1 MKHFYDIIV
10 IGAGPAGMAAALAAA
25 EKAPQY
31 TIALIERE
39 EHIGGILKQCIHD
52 GFGLIRFKERLT
64 GPEYAWRYRDML
76 DQKSNIDIF
85 VSTFVIR
92 IARQTGGGFDL
103 TFTNPQ
109 NGIFNLAC
117 TALISATGCRERTDR
132 QVFIHGD
139 RPSGIFTAG
148 QAQAFI
154 NLKGYLPGK
163 RFVILGSGDIG
174 LIMAR
179 RLTLE
184 TASTGGSVEGVY
196 EVKSEPS
203 GLTRNIVQCLEDY
216 GIPLH
221 LSTTVSALHGA
232 GRLEGV
238 TVTQVD
244 GRMRPIAGTE
254 RYIPC
259 DTLILSVGLIPE
271 NDILDGLAP
280 KMDAR
285 TKGPQV
291 NQYMETTVPCLFSCG
306 NALHVND
313 LVDYVSESGSIA
325 GEQAAIL
332 CSGKRTAAKHT
343 REDSRYDKTADE
355 KTTAGGD
362 TAARPHTAE
371 PEPYPTERKPA
382 KRPEPPTEIPINA
395 DKTLLYQTPARIVP
409 DGNQAVLYFR
419 SAAQR
424 EHAVLT
430 INAETEAGTTVLFKK
445 AYRSLKPPEM
455 ERIVLDTASIPAHT
469 KRLLFSLETAE
480 APHRPKEE
488 T

>member
-1 MKHFYDIIV
+1 MKRFYDIIV

-25 EKAPQY
+25 EKAPQCS
-31 TIALIERE
+31 IALIERE

-76 DQKSNIDIF
+76 AQHSNIDIF

-92 IARQTGGGFDL
+92 IVQQNGGSFEL

-109 NGIFNLAC
+109 NGIFTLSC

-139 RPSGIFTAG
+139 RPSGVFTAG

-184 TASTGGSVEGVY
+184 TASVGGSVEGVY

-221 LSTTVSALHGA
+221 LSTTVSALHGT

-238 TVTQVD
+238 TVAQVD
-244 GRMRPIAGTE
+244 GRMRPVAGTE
-254 RYIPC
+254 QYIPC

-271 NDILDGLAP
+271 NDILDSLAP
-280 KMDAR
+280 KMDTR

-291 NQYMETTVPCLFSCG
+291 NQYMETTVPGLFSCG

-325 GEQAAIL
+325 GERAAAQAEL
-332 CSGKRTAAKHT
+332 CKN
-343 REDSRYDKTADE
+343 
-355 KTTAGGD
+355 
-362 TAARPHTAE
+362 
-371 PEPYPTERKPA
+371 PA
-382 KRPEPPTEIPINA
+382 EIPICA

-409 DGNQAVLYFR
+409 DGKQAVLYFR

-424 EHAVLT
+424 EQAVLT
-430 INAETEAGTTVLFKK
+430 ITAETKKGKVVLFQKTF
-445 AYRSLKPPEM
+445 RSLKPPEM
-455 ERIVLDTASIPAHT
+455 ERIIVDTASIPAYT
-469 KRLLFSLETAE
+469 KQLSVSLTDAE
-480 APHRPKEE
+480 PVHRAKEAE
-488 T
+488 

>member
-25 EKAPQY
+25 EKSPECS
-31 TIALIERE
+31 IALIERE

-76 DQKSNIDIF
+76 AQHSTIDIF
-85 VSTFVIR
+85 VSAFVIR
-92 IARQTGGGFDL
+92 IVQQNGGGFEL

-109 NGIFNLAC
+109 NGIFNLSC

-139 RPSGIFTAG
+139 RPSGVFTAG

-184 TASTGGSVEGVY
+184 TASVGGSVEGVY

-221 LSTTVSALHGA
+221 LSTTVSALHGT

-238 TVTQVD
+238 TVAQVD
-244 GRMRPIAGTE
+244 GRMRPVAGTE

-271 NDILDGLAP
+271 NDILDSLAP

-291 NQYMETTVPCLFSCG
+291 NQYMETTVPGLFSCG

-325 GEQAAIL
+325 GERAAAQAEL
-332 CSGKRTAAKHT
+332 CKN
-343 REDSRYDKTADE
+343 
-355 KTTAGGD
+355 
-362 TAARPHTAE
+362 
-371 PEPYPTERKPA
+371 PA
-382 KRPEPPTEIPINA
+382 EIPICA

-409 DGNQAVLYFR
+409 DGKQAVLYFR

-424 EHAVLT
+424 EQAVLT
-430 INAETEAGTTVLFKK
+430 ITAETKKGKVVLFQKTF
-445 AYRSLKPPEM
+445 RSLKPPEM
-455 ERIVLDTASIPAHT
+455 ERIIVDTASIPAYT
-469 KRLLFSLETAE
+469 KQLSVSLTDAE
-480 APHRPKEE
+480 PVHRAKEE

>member
-25 EKAPQY
+25 EKDPQC

-76 DQKSNIDIF
+76 IQHSNIDIF

-92 IARQTGGGFDL
+92 IVQQNGGGFEL

-109 NGIFNLAC
+109 NGIFTLSC

-139 RPSGIFTAG
+139 RPSGVFTAG

-184 TASTGGSVEGVY
+184 TAHIGGSVEGVY

-244 GRMRPIAGTE
+244 GRMQPVAGTE

-271 NDILDGLAP
+271 NDILDSLAP
-280 KMDAR
+280 KMDTR

-291 NQYMETTVPCLFSCG
+291 NQYMETTVPGLFSCG

-313 LVDYVSESGSIA
+313 LVDYVSESGYIA
-325 GEQAAIL
+325 GERAALL
-332 CSGKRTAAKHT
+332 CSGTAFEGNTAVGRGCSLSAEDTTDEHHT
-343 REDSRYDKTADE
+343 GKSKNSEPSSIERE
-355 KTTAGGD
+355 
-362 TAARPHTAE
+362 AAQAE
-371 PEPYPTERKPA
+371 LCKNPA
-382 KRPEPPTEIPINA
+382 EIPIYA
-395 DKTLLYQTPARIVP
+395 DKTLLYQTPARIAS

-419 SAAQR
+419 SATQR
-424 EHAVLT
+424 EQAILMIT
-430 INAETEAGTTVLFKK
+430 AETKTGSKILFKK
-445 AYRSLKPPEM
+445 TYRSLKPPEM
-455 ERIVLDTASIPAHT
+455 ERIIVDTASIPAYT
-469 KRLLFSLETAE
+469 KQLSVSLTDAE
-480 APHRPKEE
+480 PVHRAKEAE
-488 T
+488 

>member
-1 MKHFYDIIV
+1 MKRFYDIIV
-10 IGAGPAGMAAALAAA
+10 IGAGSAGMAAALAAA
-25 EKAPQY
+25 EKAPQCS
-31 TIALIERE
+31 IALIERE

-76 DQKSNIDIF
+76 AQHSNIDIF

-92 IARQTGGGFDL
+92 IVQQNGVGFEL

-109 NGIFNLAC
+109 NGIFTLSC

-139 RPSGIFTAG
+139 RPSGVFTAG

-184 TASTGGSVEGVY
+184 TASVGGSVEGVY

-244 GRMRPIAGTE
+244 GRMQPVADTE

-271 NDILDGLAP
+271 NDILDSLAP
-280 KMDAR
+280 KMDTR

-291 NQYMETTVPCLFSCG
+291 NQYMETTVPRLFSCG

-325 GEQAAIL
+325 GEQAALL
-332 CSGKRTAAKHT
+332 CSGTAF
-343 REDSRYDKTADE
+343 EGNTASE
-355 KTTAGGD
+355 R
-362 TAARPHTAE
+362 AAATEIQPAAQAE
-371 PEPYPTERKPA
+371 LCKNPA
-382 KRPEPPTEIPINA
+382 EIPIYA
-395 DKTLLYQTPARIVP
+395 DKTLLYQTPARIAP
-409 DGNQAVLYFR
+409 DGKQAILYFR

-424 EHAVLT
+424 EQAVLT
-430 INAETEAGTTVLFKK
+430 IRAETKTGSKTLFKK
-445 AYRSLKPPEM
+445 TFRLLKPPEM
-455 ERIVLDTASIPAHT
+455 ERIIVDTASIPAYT
-469 KRLLFSLETAE
+469 QQLSVSLTDAE
-480 APHRPKEE
+480 PAHQAKEAE
-488 T
+488 

>member
-25 EKAPQY
+25 EKAPQC

-76 DQKSNIDIF
+76 IQHSNIDIF

-92 IARQTGGGFDL
+92 IVQQNGGGFEL

-109 NGIFNLAC
+109 NGIFTLSC

-139 RPSGIFTAG
+139 RPSGVFTAG

-184 TASTGGSVEGVY
+184 TASVGGSVEGVY

-244 GRMRPIAGTE
+244 GRMQPIAGTE

-271 NDILDGLAP
+271 NDILDSLAP
-280 KMDAR
+280 KMDTR

-291 NQYMETTVPCLFSCG
+291 NQYMETTVPGLFSCG

-325 GEQAAIL
+325 GEQAALL
-332 CSGKRTAAKHT
+332 CSGTAFEGNTAAG
-343 REDSRYDKTADE
+343 RNP
-355 KTTAGGD
+355 
-362 TAARPHTAE
+362 AAEYHTAE
-371 PEPYPTERKPA
+371 LGKIEPFLTEVQPATLRKNPA
-382 KRPEPPTEIPINA
+382 DIPICA
-395 DKTLLYQTPARIVP
+395 DKTFLYQTPARIVP
-409 DGNQAVLYFR
+409 DGNQAVLFFR

-424 EHAVLT
+424 DQAVLT
-430 INAETEAGTTVLFKK
+430 ITAETKKGKVVLFQKTF
-445 AYRSLKPPEM
+445 RSLKPPEM
-455 ERIVLDTASIPAHT
+455 ERIIVDTASIPAYTQQLSVSLTDAEPAHRAKET
-469 KRLLFSLETAE
+469 K
-480 APHRPKEE
+480 
-488 T
+488 

>member
-1 MKHFYDIIV
+1 MKRFYDIIV

-25 EKAPQY
+25 EKAPQCS
-31 TIALIERE
+31 IALIERE

-76 DQKSNIDIF
+76 AQHSNIDTF

-92 IARQTGGGFDL
+92 IVQQNGGGFEL

-109 NGIFNLAC
+109 NGIFNLSC

-139 RPSGIFTAG
+139 RPSGVFTAG

-184 TASTGGSVEGVY
+184 TASVGGSAEGVY

-244 GRMRPIAGTE
+244 KQMRPLAGTE

-280 KMDAR
+280 KIDTR

-291 NQYMETTVPCLFSCG
+291 NQYMETTVPGLFSCG

-325 GEQAAIL
+325 GERAAAQPAQ
-332 CSGKRTAAKHT
+332 SENPTK
-343 REDSRYDKTADE
+343 YPAD
-355 KTTAGGD
+355 
-362 TAARPHTAE
+362 
-371 PEPYPTERKPA
+371 
-382 KRPEPPTEIPINA
+382 IPICA
-395 DKTLLYQTPARIVP
+395 DKTLMYQTPARIVP

-424 EHAVLT
+424 EQAILT
-430 INAETEAGTTVLFKK
+430 ITAETKTGSKVLLKK
-445 AYRSLKPPEM
+445 TYRSLKPPEM
-455 ERIVLDTASIPAHT
+455 ERIIVDTASIPAYT
-469 KRLLFSLETAE
+469 QQLSVSLIDAE
-480 APHRPKEE
+480 PAHRAKEAE
-488 T
+488 

>member
-25 EKAPQY
+25 EKDPQC

-76 DQKSNIDIF
+76 TQHSNIDIF
-85 VSTFVIR
+85 VSAFVIR
-92 IARQTGGGFDL
+92 IVQQNGGGFEL

-109 NGIFNLAC
+109 NGIFTLSC

-139 RPSGIFTAG
+139 RPSGVFTAG

-163 RFVILGSGDIG
+163 QFVILGSGDIG

-184 TASTGGSVEGVY
+184 TASIGGSVEGVY

-244 GRMRPIAGTE
+244 GRMQPIAGTE

-271 NDILDGLAP
+271 NDILDSLAP
-280 KMDAR
+280 KMDTR

-291 NQYMETTVPCLFSCG
+291 NQYMETTVPGLFSCG

-325 GEQAAIL
+325 GERAAAQAEL
-332 CSGKRTAAKHT
+332 CKN
-343 REDSRYDKTADE
+343 
-355 KTTAGGD
+355 
-362 TAARPHTAE
+362 
-371 PEPYPTERKPA
+371 PA
-382 KRPEPPTEIPINA
+382 EIPICA

-409 DGNQAVLYFR
+409 DGKQAVLYFR

-424 EHAVLT
+424 EQAVLT
-430 INAETEAGTTVLFKK
+430 ITAETKKGKVVLFQKTF
-445 AYRSLKPPEM
+445 RSLKPPEM
-455 ERIVLDTASIPAHT
+455 ERIIVDTASIPAYT
-469 KRLLFSLETAE
+469 KQLSVSLTDAE
-480 APHRPKEE
+480 PAHRAKEAK
-488 T
+488 

>member
-1 MKHFYDIIV
+1 MKSFYDIIV
-10 IGAGPAGMAAALAAA
+10 IGAGPAGMAAALSAA
-25 EKAPQY
+25 EKAPQCSV
-31 TIALIERE
+31 ALIERE
-39 EHIGGILKQCIHD
+39 AQIGGILKQCIHD

-76 DQKSNIDIF
+76 TQHSNIDCY
-85 VSTFVIR
+85 VSTFVTR
-92 IARQTGGGFDL
+92 IVQKSGGGFDL

-109 NGIFNLAC
+109 NGMFHLSC

-139 RPSGIFTAG
+139 RPSGVFTAG
-148 QAQAFI
+148 QAQTFI

-184 TASTGGSVEGVY
+184 TASIGGSVEGVY
-196 EVKSEPS
+196 EVKSKPS

-216 GIPLH
+216 SIPLH
-221 LSTTVSALHGA
+221 FSTTVSALHGT
-232 GRLEGV
+232 GRLESV

-244 GRMRPIAGTE
+244 GQMRPVAGTE

-271 NDILDGLAP
+271 NDILDSLAP
-280 KMDAR
+280 VMDAR

-291 NQYMETTVPCLFSCG
+291 NQYMETTVQGLFSCG

-325 GEQAAIL
+325 GEQAAL
-332 CSGKRTAAKHT
+332 RCLRAGFAGNSALPKHPT
-343 REDSRYDKTADE
+343 DISICAD
-355 KTTAGGD
+355 
-362 TAARPHTAE
+362 H
-371 PEPYPTERKPA
+371 
-382 KRPEPPTEIPINA
+382 
-395 DKTLLYQTPARIVP
+395 TLLYQTPARIVP
-409 DGNQAVLYFR
+409 DGKPAVMYFR
-419 SAAQR
+419 SATQR

-430 INAETEAGTTVLFKK
+430 ITAEMNTETNAKMNTETNEDTVMLFQKTF
-445 AYRSLKPPEM
+445 RSLKPPEM
-455 ERIVLDTASIPAHT
+455 ERILIDIASIPAHT
-469 KRLLFSLETAE
+469 QRLSISLTGSE
-480 APHRPKEE
+480 
-488 T
+488 

>member
-25 EKAPQY
+25 EKDPQC

-76 DQKSNIDIF
+76 TQHSNIDIF
-85 VSTFVIR
+85 VSAFVIR
-92 IARQTGGGFDL
+92 IAQQTGGGFEL

-109 NGIFNLAC
+109 NGIFSLSC

-139 RPSGIFTAG
+139 RPSGVFTAG

-184 TASTGGSVEGVY
+184 TASVGGSVEGVY

-244 GRMRPIAGTE
+244 GRMRPVAGTE

-271 NDILDGLAP
+271 NDILDSLAP
-280 KMDAR
+280 KIDTR

-291 NQYMETTVPCLFSCG
+291 NQYMETTVPGLFSCG

-325 GEQAAIL
+325 GERAAAQAEL
-332 CSGKRTAAKHT
+332 CKN
-343 REDSRYDKTADE
+343 
-355 KTTAGGD
+355 
-362 TAARPHTAE
+362 
-371 PEPYPTERKPA
+371 PA
-382 KRPEPPTEIPINA
+382 EIPICA

-409 DGNQAVLYFR
+409 DGKQAVLYFR

-424 EHAVLT
+424 EQAVLT
-430 INAETEAGTTVLFKK
+430 ITAETKKGKVVLFQKTF
-445 AYRSLKPPEM
+445 RSLKPPEM
-455 ERIVLDTASIPAHT
+455 ERIIVDTASIPAYT
-469 KRLLFSLETAE
+469 KQLSVSLTDAE
-480 APHRPKEE
+480 PAHRAKEAK
-488 T
+488 

>member
-1 MKHFYDIIV
+1 MKRFYDIIV

-25 EKAPQY
+25 EKAPQCS
-31 TIALIERE
+31 IALIERE

-76 DQKSNIDIF
+76 AQHSNIDIF

-92 IARQTGGGFDL
+92 IVQQNGVGFEL

-109 NGIFNLAC
+109 NGIFTLSC

-139 RPSGIFTAG
+139 RPSGVFTAG

-184 TASTGGSVEGVY
+184 TASVGGSVEGVY

-216 GIPLH
+216 GIPLN
-221 LSTTVSALHGA
+221 LSTTVSALQGA

-244 GRMRPIAGTE
+244 GRMQPVADTE

-271 NDILDGLAP
+271 NDILDSLAP
-280 KMDAR
+280 KMDTR

-291 NQYMETTVPCLFSCG
+291 NQYMETTVPGLFSCG

-313 LVDYVSESGSIA
+313 LVDYVSESGCIA
-325 GEQAAIL
+325 GEQAALL
-332 CSGKRTAAKHT
+332 CSGTAF
-343 REDSRYDKTADE
+343 EGNTASE
-355 KTTAGGD
+355 R
-362 TAARPHTAE
+362 AAATEIQPAAQAE
-371 PEPYPTERKPA
+371 LCKNPA
-382 KRPEPPTEIPINA
+382 EIPIYA
-395 DKTLLYQTPARIVP
+395 DKTLLYQTPARIAP
-409 DGNQAVLYFR
+409 DGKQAVLYFR

-424 EHAVLT
+424 EQAVLT
-430 INAETEAGTTVLFKK
+430 IRAETKTGSKTLFKK
-445 AYRSLKPPEM
+445 TFRLLKPPEM
-455 ERIVLDTASIPAHT
+455 ERIIVDTASIPAYT
-469 KRLLFSLETAE
+469 QQLSVSLTDAE
-480 APHRPKEE
+480 PAHQAKEAE
-488 T
+488 

>member
-1 MKHFYDIIV
+1 MKRFYDIIV

-25 EKAPQY
+25 EKAPQCS
-31 TIALIERE
+31 IALIERE

-76 DQKSNIDIF
+76 IQHSNINIF

-92 IARQTGGGFDL
+92 IVQQNGGGFEL

-109 NGIFNLAC
+109 NGIFTLSC

-139 RPSGIFTAG
+139 RPSGVFTAG

-184 TASTGGSVEGVY
+184 TAHIGGSVEGVY

-221 LSTTVSALHGA
+221 LSTTVSALHGS

-244 GRMRPIAGTE
+244 GRMQPVAGTE

-271 NDILDGLAP
+271 NDILDSLAP
-280 KMDAR
+280 KMDTR

-291 NQYMETTVPCLFSCG
+291 NQYMETTVPGLFSCG

-313 LVDYVSESGSIA
+313 LVDYVSESGCIA
-325 GEQAAIL
+325 GEQAALL
-332 CSGKRTAAKHT
+332 CSGTSFESNTAVGRGCALSAEDTTDEHHT
-343 REDSRYDKTADE
+343 GKSKNSEPSSIERE
-355 KTTAGGD
+355 
-362 TAARPHTAE
+362 AAQAE
-371 PEPYPTERKPA
+371 LCKNPA
-382 KRPEPPTEIPINA
+382 EIPIYA
-395 DKTLLYQTPARIVP
+395 DKTLLYQTPARIAS

-419 SAAQR
+419 SATQR
-424 EHAVLT
+424 EQAILMIT
-430 INAETEAGTTVLFKK
+430 AETKTGSKILFKK
-445 AYRSLKPPEM
+445 TYRSLKPPEM
-455 ERIVLDTASIPAHT
+455 ERIIVDTASIPAYT
-469 KRLLFSLETAE
+469 KQLSVSLTDAE
-480 APHRPKEE
+480 PAHRAKEAE
-488 T
+488 

>member
-1 MKHFYDIIV
+1 MKRFYDIIV

-25 EKAPQY
+25 EKAPQCS
-31 TIALIERE
+31 IALIERE

-76 DQKSNIDIF
+76 IQHSNIDIF

-92 IARQTGGGFDL
+92 IVQQNGGGFEL

-109 NGIFNLAC
+109 NGIFTLSC

-139 RPSGIFTAG
+139 RPSGVFTAG

-184 TASTGGSVEGVY
+184 TAHIGGSVEGVY

-244 GRMRPIAGTE
+244 GRMQPVAGTE

-271 NDILDGLAP
+271 NDILDSLAP
-280 KMDAR
+280 KMDTR

-291 NQYMETTVPCLFSCG
+291 NQYMETTVPGLFSCG

-313 LVDYVSESGSIA
+313 LVDYVSESGYIA
-325 GEQAAIL
+325 GERAALL
-332 CSGKRTAAKHT
+332 CSGTAFEGNTAVGRGCSLSAEDTTDEHHT
-343 REDSRYDKTADE
+343 GKSKNSEPSSIERE
-355 KTTAGGD
+355 
-362 TAARPHTAE
+362 AAQAE
-371 PEPYPTERKPA
+371 LCKNPA
-382 KRPEPPTEIPINA
+382 EIPIYA
-395 DKTLLYQTPARIVP
+395 DKTLLYQTPARIAS

-419 SAAQR
+419 SATQR
-424 EHAVLT
+424 EQAILMIT
-430 INAETEAGTTVLFKK
+430 AETKTGSKILFKK
-445 AYRSLKPPEM
+445 TYRSLKPPEM
-455 ERIVLDTASIPAHT
+455 ERIIVDTASIPAYT
-469 KRLLFSLETAE
+469 KQLSVSLTDAE
-480 APHRPKEE
+480 PTHRAKEAE
-488 T
+488 

>member
-1 MKHFYDIIV
+1 MKRFYDIIV

-25 EKAPQY
+25 EKDPQCS
-31 TIALIERE
+31 IALVERE
-39 EHIGGILKQCIHD
+39 EHVGGILKQCIHD

-76 DQKSNIDIF
+76 AQHSNIDIF

-92 IARQTGGGFDL
+92 IAQQNGSGFEL

-109 NGIFNLAC
+109 NGIFTLSC

-139 RPSGIFTAG
+139 RPSGVFTAG

-184 TASTGGSVEGVY
+184 TAHIGGSVEGVY

-244 GRMRPIAGTE
+244 GRMQPVAGTE

-271 NDILDGLAP
+271 NDILDSLAP
-280 KMDAR
+280 KMDTR

-291 NQYMETTVPCLFSCG
+291 NQYMETTVPGLFSCG

-313 LVDYVSESGSIA
+313 LVDYVSESGYIA
-325 GEQAAIL
+325 GERAALL
-332 CSGKRTAAKHT
+332 CSGTAFEGNTAVGRGCSLSAEDTTDEHHT
-343 REDSRYDKTADE
+343 GKSKNSEPSSIERE
-355 KTTAGGD
+355 
-362 TAARPHTAE
+362 AAQAE
-371 PEPYPTERKPA
+371 LCKNPA
-382 KRPEPPTEIPINA
+382 EIPIYA
-395 DKTLLYQTPARIVP
+395 DKTLLYQTPARIAS

-419 SAAQR
+419 SATQR
-424 EHAVLT
+424 EQAILMIT
-430 INAETEAGTTVLFKK
+430 AETKTGSKILFKK
-445 AYRSLKPPEM
+445 TYRSLKPPEM
-455 ERIVLDTASIPAHT
+455 ERIIVDTASIPAYT
-469 KRLLFSLETAE
+469 KQLSVSLTDTEPAHRAKEAE
-480 APHRPKEE
+480 
-488 T
+488 

>member
-1 MKHFYDIIV
+1 MKRFYDIIV

-25 EKAPQY
+25 EKAPQCS
-31 TIALIERE
+31 IALIERE

-76 DQKSNIDIF
+76 AQHSNIDTF

-92 IARQTGGGFDL
+92 IAQQNGGGFEL

-109 NGIFNLAC
+109 NGIFTLSC

-139 RPSGIFTAG
+139 RPSGVFTAG

-184 TASTGGSVEGVY
+184 TASVGGSVEGVY

-238 TVTQVD
+238 TVTQID
-244 GRMRPIAGTE
+244 GRMQPIAGTE

-271 NDILDGLAP
+271 NDILDSLAP
-280 KMDAR
+280 KMDTR

-291 NQYMETTVPCLFSCG
+291 NQYMETTVPGLFSCG

-325 GEQAAIL
+325 GERAALL
-332 CSGKRTAAKHT
+332 CSGTAFEGNTASERTAAA
-343 REDSRYDKTADE
+343 EY
-355 KTTAGGD
+355 
-362 TAARPHTAE
+362 HTAE
-371 PEPYPTERKPA
+371 LEKIEPFLTEVQPAALRKNPA
-382 KRPEPPTEIPINA
+382 EIPIYA
-395 DKTLLYQTPARIVP
+395 DKTLLYQTPARIAP

-424 EHAVLT
+424 AQAVLT
-430 INAETEAGTTVLFKK
+430 ITAETKKGKVVLFQKTF
-445 AYRSLKPPEM
+445 RSLKPPEM
-455 ERIVLDTASIPAHT
+455 ERIVLDTASIPAGT
-469 KRLLFSLETAE
+469 EKLLFSLENAE
-480 APHRPKEE
+480 TPHRPKEE

>member
-1 MKHFYDIIV
+1 MKRFYDIIV

-25 EKAPQY
+25 EKAPQCS
-31 TIALIERE
+31 IALIERE

-76 DQKSNIDIF
+76 AQHSNIDIF

-92 IARQTGGGFDL
+92 IVQQNGGGFEL
-103 TFTNPQ
+103 TFTNPL
-109 NGIFNLAC
+109 NGIFTLSC

-139 RPSGIFTAG
+139 RPSGVFTAG

-184 TASTGGSVEGVY
+184 TASVGGSVEGVY

-244 GRMRPIAGTE
+244 GRMQPIAGTE

-271 NDILDGLAP
+271 NDILDSLAP
-280 KMDAR
+280 KMDTR

-291 NQYMETTVPCLFSCG
+291 NQYMETTVPGLFSCG

-325 GEQAAIL
+325 GEQAALL
-332 CSGKRTAAKHT
+332 CSGTAF
-343 REDSRYDKTADE
+343 EGNTASE
-355 KTTAGGD
+355 RV
-362 TAARPHTAE
+362 AAPEIQPAAQAE
-371 PEPYPTERKPA
+371 LCKNPA
-382 KRPEPPTEIPINA
+382 EIPIYA
-395 DKTLLYQTPARIVP
+395 DKTLLYQTPARIAP
-409 DGNQAVLYFR
+409 DGKQAVLYFR

-424 EHAVLT
+424 EQAVLT
-430 INAETEAGTTVLFKK
+430 IRAETKTGSKTLFKK
-445 AYRSLKPPEM
+445 TFRLLKPPEM
-455 ERIVLDTASIPAHT
+455 ERIIVDTASIPAYT
-469 KRLLFSLETAE
+469 KQLSVSLTDAE
-480 APHRPKEE
+480 PAHQAKEAE
-488 T
+488 

>member
-1 MKHFYDIIV
+1 MKRFYDIIV

-25 EKAPQY
+25 EKAPQCS
-31 TIALIERE
+31 IALIERE

-76 DQKSNIDIF
+76 AQHSNIDIF

-92 IARQTGGGFDL
+92 IVQQNGGGFEL

-109 NGIFNLAC
+109 NGIFTLSC

-139 RPSGIFTAG
+139 RPSGVFTAG

-184 TASTGGSVEGVY
+184 TASVGGSVEGVY

-244 GRMRPIAGTE
+244 GRMQPVADTE

-271 NDILDGLAP
+271 NDILDSLAP
-280 KMDAR
+280 KMDTR

-291 NQYMETTVPCLFSCG
+291 NQYMETTVPGLFSCG

-325 GEQAAIL
+325 GEQAALL
-332 CSGKRTAAKHT
+332 CSGTAFEGNTASERTAAA
-343 REDSRYDKTADE
+343 EIQP
-355 KTTAGGD
+355 
-362 TAARPHTAE
+362 AAQAE
-371 PEPYPTERKPA
+371 LCKNPA
-382 KRPEPPTEIPINA
+382 EIPIYA
-395 DKTLLYQTPARIVP
+395 DKTLLYQTPARIAP
-409 DGNQAVLYFR
+409 DGKQAVLYFR

-424 EHAVLT
+424 EQAVLT
-430 INAETEAGTTVLFKK
+430 IRAETKTGSKTLFKK
-445 AYRSLKPPEM
+445 TFRLLKPPEM
-455 ERIVLDTASIPAHT
+455 ERIIVDTASIPAYT
-469 KRLLFSLETAE
+469 QQLSVSLTDAE
-480 APHRPKEE
+480 PAHQAKEAE
-488 T
+488 

>member
-25 EKAPQY
+25 EKDPQCS
-31 TIALIERE
+31 IALIERE

-76 DQKSNIDIF
+76 DQHSNIDIF
-85 VSTFVIR
+85 ISTFVIR
-92 IARQTGGGFDL
+92 IVQQNGGGFEL

-109 NGIFNLAC
+109 NGIFNLSC

-139 RPSGIFTAG
+139 RPSGVFTAG

-184 TASTGGSVEGVY
+184 TAHIGGSVEGVY

-232 GRLEGV
+232 RRLEGV

-244 GRMRPIAGTE
+244 GRMQPVAGTE

-271 NDILDGLAP
+271 NDILDSLAP
-280 KMDAR
+280 KMDTR

-291 NQYMETTVPCLFSCG
+291 NQYMETTVPGLFSCG

-313 LVDYVSESGSIA
+313 LVDYVSESGYIA
-325 GEQAAIL
+325 GERAALL
-332 CSGKRTAAKHT
+332 CSGTAFEGNTAVGRGCSLSAEDTTDEHHT
-343 REDSRYDKTADE
+343 GKSKNSEPSSIERE
-355 KTTAGGD
+355 
-362 TAARPHTAE
+362 AAQAE
-371 PEPYPTERKPA
+371 LCKNPA
-382 KRPEPPTEIPINA
+382 EIPIYA
-395 DKTLLYQTPARIVP
+395 DKTLLYQTPARIAP
-409 DGNQAVLYFR
+409 DGKQAVLYFR
-419 SAAQR
+419 SATQR
-424 EHAVLT
+424 EQAILMIT
-430 INAETEAGTTVLFKK
+430 AETKTGSKILFKK
-445 AYRSLKPPEM
+445 TYRSLKPPEM
-455 ERIVLDTASIPAHT
+455 ERIIVDTASIPAYT
-469 KRLLFSLETAE
+469 KQLSVSLTDTEPAHRAKEAE
-480 APHRPKEE
+480 
-488 T
+488 

>member
-25 EKAPQY
+25 EKAPQCS
-31 TIALIERE
+31 IALVERE

-76 DQKSNIDIF
+76 AQHSNIDIF

-92 IARQTGGGFDL
+92 IVQQNGGGFEL

-109 NGIFNLAC
+109 NGIFTLSC

-139 RPSGIFTAG
+139 RPSGVFTAG

-184 TASTGGSVEGVY
+184 TASVGGSVEGVY

-221 LSTTVSALHGA
+221 LSTTVSTLHGA

-244 GRMRPIAGTE
+244 GRMQPVAGTE

-271 NDILDGLAP
+271 NDILDSLAP
-280 KMDAR
+280 KMDTQ

-291 NQYMETTVPCLFSCG
+291 NQYMETTVPGLFSCG

-325 GEQAAIL
+325 GEQAALL
-332 CSGKRTAAKHT
+332 CNGTAFEGNTASERTAAT
-343 REDSRYDKTADE
+343 EVQQ
-355 KTTAGGD
+355 
-362 TAARPHTAE
+362 AAL
-371 PEPYPTERKPA
+371 RKNPA
-382 KRPEPPTEIPINA
+382 EIPIYA
-395 DKTLLYQTPARIVP
+395 DKTLLYQTPARIAP

-424 EHAVLT
+424 ERAVLT
-430 INAETEAGTTVLFKK
+430 IRAETKTGSKILFKK
-445 AYRSLKPPEM
+445 TYRSLKPPEM
-455 ERIVLDTASIPAHT
+455 ERIIVDTASIPAYT
-469 KRLLFSLETAE
+469 KQLSVSLTDAE
-480 APHRPKEE
+480 PAYRAKEAE
-488 T
+488 

>member
-1 MKHFYDIIV
+1 MKRFYDIIV

-25 EKAPQY
+25 EKAPQCS
-31 TIALIERE
+31 IALIERE

-76 DQKSNIDIF
+76 AQHSNIDIF

-92 IARQTGGGFDL
+92 IVQQNGVGFEL

-109 NGIFNLAC
+109 NGIFTLSC

-132 QVFIHGD
+132 QVFI
-139 RPSGIFTAG
+139 
-148 QAQAFI
+148 Q
-154 NLKGYLPGK
+154 GYLPGK

-184 TASTGGSVEGVY
+184 TASVGGSVEGVY

-244 GRMRPIAGTE
+244 KQMRPLADTE

-271 NDILDGLAP
+271 NDILDSLAP
-280 KMDAR
+280 KMDTR

-291 NQYMETTVPCLFSCG
+291 NQYMETTVPGLFSCG

-325 GEQAAIL
+325 GEQAALL
-332 CSGKRTAAKHT
+332 CSGTAFEGNTASERTAAA
-343 REDSRYDKTADE
+343 EY
-355 KTTAGGD
+355 
-362 TAARPHTAE
+362 HTAE
-371 PEPYPTERKPA
+371 LEKIEPFLTEVQPAALRKNPA
-382 KRPEPPTEIPINA
+382 EIPIYA
-395 DKTLLYQTPARIVP
+395 DKTLLYQTPARIAP
-409 DGNQAVLYFR
+409 DGKQAVLYFR

-424 EHAVLT
+424 EQAVLT
-430 INAETEAGTTVLFKK
+430 IRAETKTGSKPLFKK
-445 AYRSLKPPEM
+445 TYRSLKPPEM
-455 ERIVLDTASIPAHT
+455 ERIIVDTASIPAYT
-469 KRLLFSLETAE
+469 KQLSVSLTDAE
-480 APHRPKEE
+480 PAHQAKEAE
-488 T
+488 

>member
-25 EKAPQY
+25 EKAPQC

-76 DQKSNIDIF
+76 IQHSNIDIF

-92 IARQTGGGFDL
+92 IVQQNGGGFEL

-109 NGIFNLAC
+109 NGIFTLSC

-139 RPSGIFTAG
+139 RPSGVFTAG

-184 TASTGGSVEGVY
+184 TAHIGGSVEGVY

-244 GRMRPIAGTE
+244 GRMQPIAGTE

-271 NDILDGLAP
+271 NDILDSLAP
-280 KMDAR
+280 KMDTR

-291 NQYMETTVPCLFSCG
+291 NQYMETTVPGLFSCG

-325 GEQAAIL
+325 GEQAALL
-332 CSGKRTAAKHT
+332 CSRTPLEGDAIPGRSQSTEYRMAAL
-343 REDSRYDKTADE
+343 
-355 KTTAGGD
+355 
-362 TAARPHTAE
+362 ARI
-371 PEPYPTERKPA
+371 EPYFTEVQPAELRKNSA
-382 KRPEPPTEIPINA
+382 DIPICA

-409 DGNQAVLYFR
+409 DGKQAVLYFR

-424 EHAVLT
+424 EQAVLT
-430 INAETEAGTTVLFKK
+430 ITAETKKGKVVLFQKTF
-445 AYRSLKPPEM
+445 RSLKPPEM
-455 ERIVLDTASIPAHT
+455 ERIIVDTASIPAYT
-469 KRLLFSLETAE
+469 QQLSVSLTDAE
-480 APHRPKEE
+480 PAHRAKEAE
-488 T
+488 

>member
-1 MKHFYDIIV
+1 MKRFYDIIV

-25 EKAPQY
+25 EKAPQCS
-31 TIALIERE
+31 IALIERE

-76 DQKSNIDIF
+76 AQHSNIDIF

-92 IARQTGGGFDL
+92 IVQQNGVGFEL

-109 NGIFNLAC
+109 NGIFTLSC

-139 RPSGIFTAG
+139 RPSGVFTAG

-184 TASTGGSVEGVY
+184 TAHIGGSVEGVY

-244 GRMRPIAGTE
+244 GRIQPVADTE

-271 NDILDGLAP
+271 NDILDSLAP
-280 KMDAR
+280 KMDTR

-291 NQYMETTVPCLFSCG
+291 NQYMETTVPGLFSCG

-325 GEQAAIL
+325 GEQAALL
-332 CSGKRTAAKHT
+332 CSGTAFEGNTASERTAAA
-343 REDSRYDKTADE
+343 EY
-355 KTTAGGD
+355 
-362 TAARPHTAE
+362 HTAE
-371 PEPYPTERKPA
+371 LEKIEPFLTEVQPAALRKNPA
-382 KRPEPPTEIPINA
+382 EIPIYA
-395 DKTLLYQTPARIVP
+395 DKTLLYQTPARIAP
-409 DGNQAVLYFR
+409 DGKQAVLYFR

-424 EHAVLT
+424 EQAVLT
-430 INAETEAGTTVLFKK
+430 IRAETKTGSKTLFKK
-445 AYRSLKPPEM
+445 TFRLLKPPEM
-455 ERIVLDTASIPAHT
+455 ERIIVDTASIPAYTHQ
-469 KRLLFSLETAE
+469 LSVSLTDAE
-480 APHRPKEE
+480 PAHQAKEAE
-488 T
+488 

>member
-1 MKHFYDIIV
+1 MKRFYDIIV

-25 EKAPQY
+25 EKAPQCS
-31 TIALIERE
+31 IALIERE

-76 DQKSNIDIF
+76 IQHSNIDIF

-92 IARQTGGGFDL
+92 IVQQNGGGFEL

-109 NGIFNLAC
+109 NGIFTLSC

-139 RPSGIFTAG
+139 RPSGVFTAG

-184 TASTGGSVEGVY
+184 TAHIGGSVEGVY

-244 GRMRPIAGTE
+244 GRMQPVAGTE

-271 NDILDGLAP
+271 NDILDSLAP
-280 KMDAR
+280 KMDTR

-291 NQYMETTVPCLFSCG
+291 NQYMETTVPGLFSCG

-313 LVDYVSESGSIA
+313 LVDYVSESGYIA
-325 GEQAAIL
+325 GERAALL
-332 CSGKRTAAKHT
+332 CSGTAFEGNTAVGRGCSLSAEDTTDEHHT
-343 REDSRYDKTADE
+343 GKSKNSEPSSIERE
-355 KTTAGGD
+355 
-362 TAARPHTAE
+362 AAQAE
-371 PEPYPTERKPA
+371 LCKNPA
-382 KRPEPPTEIPINA
+382 EIPIYA
-395 DKTLLYQTPARIVP
+395 DKTLLYQTPARIAS

-419 SAAQR
+419 SATQR
-424 EHAVLT
+424 EQAILMIT
-430 INAETEAGTTVLFKK
+430 AETKTGSKILFKK
-445 AYRSLKPPEM
+445 TYRSLKPPEM
-455 ERIVLDTASIPAHT
+455 ERIIVDTASIPAYT
-469 KRLLFSLETAE
+469 KQLSVSLTDTEPAHRAKEAE
-480 APHRPKEE
+480 
-488 T
+488 

>member
-1 MKHFYDIIV
+1 MKRFYDIIV

-25 EKAPQY
+25 EKAPQCS
-31 TIALIERE
+31 IALIERE

-76 DQKSNIDIF
+76 AQHSNIDIF

-92 IARQTGGGFDL
+92 IVQQNGGGFEL

-109 NGIFNLAC
+109 NGIFTLSC

-139 RPSGIFTAG
+139 RPSGVFTAG

-184 TASTGGSVEGVY
+184 TASVGGSVEGVY

-244 GRMRPIAGTE
+244 GRMQPVANTE

-271 NDILDGLAP
+271 NDILDSLAP
-280 KMDAR
+280 KMDTR

-291 NQYMETTVPCLFSCG
+291 NQYMETTVPGLFSCG

-325 GEQAAIL
+325 GEQAALL
-332 CSGKRTAAKHT
+332 CSGTAF
-343 REDSRYDKTADE
+343 EGNTASE
-355 KTTAGGD
+355 R
-362 TAARPHTAE
+362 AAATEIQPAAQAE
-371 PEPYPTERKPA
+371 LWKNPA
-382 KRPEPPTEIPINA
+382 EIPIYA
-395 DKTLLYQTPARIVP
+395 DKTLLYQTPARIAP

-424 EHAVLT
+424 EQAVLT
-430 INAETEAGTTVLFKK
+430 IRAETKTGSKTLFKK
-445 AYRSLKPPEM
+445 TFRLLKPPEM
-455 ERIVLDTASIPAHT
+455 ERIIVDTASIPAYT
-469 KRLLFSLETAE
+469 QQLSVSLTDAE
-480 APHRPKEE
+480 PAHQAKEAE
-488 T
+488 

>member
-1 MKHFYDIIV
+1 MKRFYDIIV

-25 EKAPQY
+25 EKAPQCS
-31 TIALIERE
+31 IALIERE

-76 DQKSNIDIF
+76 AQHSNIDIF

-92 IARQTGGGFDL
+92 IVQQNGGGFEL

-109 NGIFNLAC
+109 NGIFTLSC

-139 RPSGIFTAG
+139 RPSGVFTAG

-184 TASTGGSVEGVY
+184 TASVGGSVEGVY

-244 GRMRPIAGTE
+244 GRMQPVADTE

-271 NDILDGLAP
+271 NDILDSLAP
-280 KMDAR
+280 KMDTR

-291 NQYMETTVPCLFSCG
+291 NQYMETTVPGLFSCG

-325 GEQAAIL
+325 GEQAALL
-332 CSGKRTAAKHT
+332 CSGTAFEGNTASERTAAA
-343 REDSRYDKTADE
+343 EY
-355 KTTAGGD
+355 
-362 TAARPHTAE
+362 HTAE
-371 PEPYPTERKPA
+371 LEKIEPFLTEVQPAALRKNPA
-382 KRPEPPTEIPINA
+382 EIPIYA
-395 DKTLLYQTPARIVP
+395 DKTLLYQTPARIAP
-409 DGNQAVLYFR
+409 DGKQAVLYFR

-424 EHAVLT
+424 EQAVLT
-430 INAETEAGTTVLFKK
+430 IRAETKTGSKTLFKK
-445 AYRSLKPPEM
+445 TFRLLKPPEM
-455 ERIVLDTASIPAHT
+455 ERIIVDTASIPAYT
-469 KRLLFSLETAE
+469 QQLSVSLTDAE
-480 APHRPKEE
+480 PAHQAKEAE
-488 T
+488 

>member
-1 MKHFYDIIV
+1 MKSFYDIIV

-25 EKAPQY
+25 EKSPECS
-31 TIALIERE
+31 IALIERE

-76 DQKSNIDIF
+76 AEKSNIDIF

-92 IARQTGGGFDL
+92 IARQIGGGFTL

-109 NGIFNLAC
+109 NGIFNLTC

-221 LSTTVSALHGA
+221 LSTTVSVLHGT

-238 TVTQVD
+238 TVVQVD
-244 GRMRPIAGTE
+244 KQMRPIAGTE

-280 KMDAR
+280 KIDAR

-291 NQYMETTVPCLFSCG
+291 NQYMETTVPGLFSCG

-332 CSGKRTAAKHT
+332 CNGKRTAAGHT
-343 REDSRYDKTADE
+343 REDSQQDKA
-355 KTTAGGD
+355 
-362 TAARPHTAE
+362 AE
-371 PEPYPTERKPA
+371 PSECLA
-382 KRPEPPTEIPINA
+382 EIPIGA

-409 DGNQAVLYFR
+409 DRKPAVIYFR

-424 EHAVLT
+424 EHATLT
-430 INAETEAGTTVLFKK
+430 INAETADGTTVLFKK
-445 AYRSLKPPEM
+445 TYRSLKPPEM

-469 KRLLFSLETAE
+469 ERLLFSLENAE
-480 APHRPKEE
+480 APHRSKEE

>member
-1 MKHFYDIIV
+1 MKSFYDIIV

-25 EKAPQY
+25 EKSPECS
-31 TIALIERE
+31 IALIERE

-76 DQKSNIDIF
+76 AQKSNIDIF

-92 IARQTGGGFDL
+92 IARQIGGGFTL

-109 NGIFNLAC
+109 NGIFNLTC

-221 LSTTVSALHGA
+221 LSTTVSALHGT

-238 TVTQVD
+238 TVVQVD
-244 GRMRPIAGTE
+244 KQMRPIAGTE

-280 KMDAR
+280 KIDAR

-291 NQYMETTVPCLFSCG
+291 NQYMGTTVPGLFSCG

-325 GEQAAIL
+325 GEQAATL
-332 CSGKRTAAKHT
+332 CNGKRTSAGHT
-343 REDSRYDKTADE
+343 REDNQQDKA
-355 KTTAGGD
+355 
-362 TAARPHTAE
+362 AE
-371 PEPYPTERKPA
+371 PSECLA
-382 KRPEPPTEIPINA
+382 EIPIGA

-409 DGNQAVLYFR
+409 DRKPAVIYFR

-424 EHAVLT
+424 EHATLT
-430 INAETEAGTTVLFKK
+430 INAETADGTTVLFKK
-445 AYRSLKPPEM
+445 TYRSLKPPEM

-469 KRLLFSLETAE
+469 ERLLFSLENAE
-480 APHRPKEE
+480 APHRSKEE

>member
-1 MKHFYDIIV
+1 MKRFYDIIV

-25 EKAPQY
+25 EKAPQCS
-31 TIALIERE
+31 IALIERE

-64 GPEYAWRYRDML
+64 GPEYVWRYRDML
-76 DQKSNIDIF
+76 IQHSNIDIF

-92 IARQTGGGFDL
+92 IVQQNGGGFEL

-109 NGIFNLAC
+109 NGIFTLSC

-139 RPSGIFTAG
+139 RPSGVFTAG

-184 TASTGGSVEGVY
+184 TASVGGSVEGVY

-221 LSTTVSALHGA
+221 LSTTVSALHGS

-244 GRMRPIAGTE
+244 GRMQPVAGTE

-271 NDILDGLAP
+271 NEILDSLAP
-280 KMDAR
+280 RMDAR

-291 NQYMETTVPCLFSCG
+291 NQYMETTVPGLFSCG

-325 GEQAAIL
+325 GERAALL
-332 CSGKRTAAKHT
+332 CSGTSFESNTAVGRGCALSAEDTTDEHHT
-343 REDSRYDKTADE
+343 GKSKNSEPSSIERE
-355 KTTAGGD
+355 
-362 TAARPHTAE
+362 AAQAE
-371 PEPYPTERKPA
+371 LCKNPA
-382 KRPEPPTEIPINA
+382 EIPIYA
-395 DKTLLYQTPARIVP
+395 DKTLLYQTPARIAP
-409 DGNQAVLYFR
+409 DGKQAVLYFR
-419 SAAQR
+419 SATQR
-424 EHAVLT
+424 EQAILT
-430 INAETEAGTTVLFKK
+430 ITAETKKGKVVLFQKTF
-445 AYRSLKPPEM
+445 RSLKPPEM
-455 ERIVLDTASIPAHT
+455 ERIIVDTTSIPAYT
-469 KRLLFSLETAE
+469 KQLSVSLTDAE
-480 APHRPKEE
+480 PAHRAKEA
-488 T
+488 